1 MGQLGVGLPTFPHH
15 TKVNLSPLSRAEPL
29 QEATGLPRKDET
41 SEKSVRNINIIY
53 INCLF
58 FFIFWIP
65 SKGIESL
72 PQTHILKLIY
82 LCNLMV

>member
-41 SEKSVRNINIIY
+41 SETTGRNLFSHFSYIQSSLQTKTGGII
-53 INCLF
+53 
-58 FFIFWIP
+58 
-65 SKGIESL
+65 
-72 PQTHILKLIY
+72 
-82 LCNLMV
+82 

>member
-41 SEKSVRNINIIY
+41 SEKSVPNKNTIY
-53 INCLF
+53 KLSVF
-58 FFIFWIP
+58 
-65 SKGIESL
+65 L
-72 PQTHILKLIY
+72 YILD
-82 LCNLMV
+82 